1 MTVVVQDA
9 VQDKTGALLVKLKEG
24 VTNLISSQKWKEYLR
39 VQSRFHKYSAGNV
52 MLIMAQRPDASRVAG
67 YNHWKELGRY
77 VKKGERGIAIFA
89 PVTYKIKAEDDD
101 AEFTRLVGFKVVYTF
116 DISQTDGKELPD
128 HPSTLL
134 DTIGTESLMQTM
146 LAVANKLDI
155 TVRIGDAHGA
165 NGYYNHATNEII
177 VSDSVPL
184 AQKTK
189 TLIHELAHSCL
200 HATWVPDI
208 SRSQREVE
216 AESAAYIV
224 SQYYGLDSADY
235 SFGYV
240 ATWSK
245 ADPES
250 VVRYGE
256 RIRKAATKI
265 IDLAEHIQK

>member
-1 MTVVVQDA
+1 MSVAVQEA
-9 VQDKTGALLVKLKEG
+9 VQDKTGVLLAKLKEG
-24 VTNLISSQKWKEYLR
+24 VTDLIDSDKWKDYLQ
-39 VQSRFHKYSAGNV
+39 VQARFHKYSAGNV

-67 YNHWKELGRY
+67 YNRWKELGRY

-89 PVTYKIKAEDDD
+89 PVTYKIKADDD
-101 AEFTRLVGFKVVYTF
+101 AEFTRLVGFRVVYTF

-128 HPSTLL
+128 HPSILL
-134 DTIGTESLMQTM
+134 NTADTDSLMQTM

-165 NGYYNHATNEII
+165 NGYYNRATNEIV

-200 HATWVPDI
+200 HATWDPDI
-208 SRSQREVE
+208 SRGQREVE

-245 ADPES
+245 ANPEV
-250 VVRYGE
+250 VVRYSE
-256 RIRKAATKI
+256 RIRKTATKI